1 MKKGGGDMMVN
12 WIWSLCSMA
21 FESDVVPEGW
31 RYTVIV
37 PKKKEERTQCKI
49 YKGIGML
56 CVE

>member
-1 MKKGGGDMMVN
+1 MVVN